1 MFRHTKL
8 KPYCHAVAL
17 SLLLGL
23 GGKACAEIHDH
34 PQTNVVLGHRATA
47 NGLNAVAIG
56 AGATASE
63 EQSIAIGAEFMRFGG
78 GATPILDRRN
88 AAPVARHGG
97 IAIGTGSRSDTA
109 GDVNFGSRKLS
120 GLLDGVADD
129 EAVTMRQFKAA
140 QPNQANPGAELASVV
155 ASEGARTLSEAKTY
169 TDTSTIQAVSAAN
182 NYANEQKASALMESK
197 AYTDTARNELTTYA
211 GEQKASALMESK
223 AYTDTARNELT
234 TYAGEQKSA
243 AIKAANAY
251 TDLMRQEALADGKAY
266 IDQRLAS
273 ISLVDEGKLLATA
286 SELTDMRNKQTQEQA
301 VRISR
306 RYTDERFSQLQS
318 QMKRLRKRANAGISG
333 AMAMTALTPPPSGSN
348 TSFGMAMA
356 GYRKQLAIASG
367 LTFRF
372 KDKQNLRLNTAW
384 DSSGGIGIAAGFNM
398 AW

>member
-78 GATPILDRRN
+78 GAAPILDRRN

-211 GEQKASALMESK
+211 GEQE
-223 AYTDTARNELT
+223 
-234 TYAGEQKSA
+234 SA